1 MKMILFFKSRI
12 FWFNLILAFVF
23 LISLML
29 PLNWVLKQITGHGE
43 IQNVPDVRNIT
54 LKEAQQTLEN
64 MQLIGEVLDSSAF
77 FKNFKPGTVVQ
88 QYPEPGAGAKV
99 GRKIKLTINRHRAE
113 SVYLPILTERTFERA
128 TSDLRSRG
136 LVLGQVSYRPD
147 LAEGIVLGA
156 KANGKFIN
164 GGDLI
169 RKGTV
174 VDLLVG
180 QISGPPTHS
189 VPNVI
194 SFSLKHA
201 VVAIQKADL
210 QIQVMDGDQNNLDA
224 SIIKQNPIGSDGN
237 LVVHTGGVIQVW
249 LSDLKE
255 LNN

>member
-1 MKMILFFKSRI
+1 
-12 FWFNLILAFVF
+12 
-23 LISLML
+23 ML
-29 PLNWVLKQITGHGE
+29 PMNRVLKQITGHGE

-54 LKEAQQTLEN
+54 LKEAQQILED
-64 MQLIGEVLDSSAF
+64 MKLLGD
-77 FKNFKPGTVVQ
+77 FKPGTVVQ

-128 TSDLRSRG
+128 ALDLRSRG
-136 LVLGQVSYRPD
+136 LVLGKVSYKPD

-201 VVAIQKADL
+201 VFAIQKADL
-210 QIQVMDGDQNNLDA
+210 QIQVMDGDQNNLNA

-255 LNN
+255 LKN

>member
-1 MKMILFFKSRI
+1 MKMILFFKSRT

-29 PLNWVLKQITGHGE
+29 PMNWVLKQITGHGE

-54 LKEAQQTLEN
+54 LKEAQQTLED
-64 MQLIGEVLDSSAF
+64 MKLIGEVLDSSAF

-128 TSDLRSRG
+128 ALDLRSRG
-136 LVLGQVSYRPD
+136 LVLGKVSYKPD

-194 SFSLKHA
+194 SFSLEHA
-201 VVAIQKADL
+201 VFSIQKADL
-210 QIQVMDGDQNNLDA
+210 QIQVMDGDQNNLNA

-255 LNN
+255 LKN

>member
-1 MKMILFFKSRI
+1 MKMILFFKSRT

-29 PLNWVLKQITGHGE
+29 PMNRVLKQITGHGE

-54 LKEAQQTLEN
+54 LKEAQQTLED
-64 MQLIGEVLDSSAF
+64 MKLLGEVLDSSAF

-128 TSDLRSRG
+128 ALDLRSRG
-136 LVLGQVSYRPD
+136 LVLGKVSYKPD

-164 GGDLI
+164 ESCEKLEFI
-169 RKGTV
+169 NNEWRVKSNKGTYKFE
-174 VDLLVG
+174 
-180 QISGPPTHS
+180 QI
-189 VPNVI
+189 VI
-194 SFSLKHA
+194 STGPWSKRILSELGYEIPLAWEKGYHHHFSTKKNIYTYL
-201 VVAIQKADL
+201 I
-210 QIQVMDGDQNNLDA
+210 
-224 SIIKQNPIGSDGN
+224 P
-237 LVVHTGGVIQVW
+237 
-249 LSDLKE
+249 
-255 LNN
+255 